1 MEDIDIYNRISIIN
15 VKNKLGLKEKYAKG
29 DIIYVRCPFCTE
41 SNVGNLKLNVVKDSY
56 YCRRCGEKGLAIGL
70 YARCNLITN
79 KEAYIKLI
87 SEEADMTTSL
97 VSIKKAIK
105 KHELIKINVLKTYDG
120 MEIKELGQLIADT
133 IAGELIL
140 VVGRVITIY
149 KKNEEINA
157 YGIN

>member
-1 MEDIDIYNRISIIN
+1 MQKKDKYQLRKNANILKPIVIIG
-15 VKNKLGLKEKYAKG
+15 KDGLTANIL
-29 DIIYVRCPFCTE
+29 D
-41 SNVGNLKLNVVKDSY
+41 
-56 YCRRCGEKGLAIGL
+56 
-70 YARCNLITN
+70 
-79 KEAYIKLI
+79 
-87 SEEADMTTSL
+87 
-97 VSIKKAIK
+97 SIKKAIK
-105 KHELIKINVLKTYDG
+105 KYELIKINVLKTYDG